1 MVSQPN
7 HPPLQ
12 VGQTGQNRRFG
23 NTCTAR
29 RRRCP
34 PGAVLDLLRFQIV
47 FWLAL
52 LLLGGLVTAC
62 QMRGGEVTVIA
73 DGERHVVT
81 VRQATAGE
89 VLRRAGVTLGKLD
102 RVSPDTWEMVRPGA
116 TVVVIR
122 GREEFVE
129 VEDDV
134 PFPREIVR
142 NEALPAGEQRLAQ
155 KGEPGKTRITYRV
168 FYADDVETERTEVRR
183 TVLKEPVDEIVVV
196 GAQGGFASV
205 PIAGAVAYISNG
217 NAWIMRETSS
227 SRRPLTSQ
235 GDLDG
240 RVFDLSPDGRY
251 LIFTRVGGSEPDTP
265 LNSLWIVTTMVL
277 GELPVPLGLEN
288 LLYGGWAP
296 DGQRFAYS
304 TAEHTGGRPGW
315 KALNDLWLASFR
327 TQEGVIQVH
336 PARVEVRVRAG
347 RTVTETQ
354 PSGLELGAILPPSSE
369 GAFSWWGTNY
379 AWAPN
384 GKYIAYGRPDQIGIV
399 DLALKLPIRF
409 IEFPEYNTYSDWI
422 WTPGLSWSPDSRFV
436 VCTVHKPAGH
446 GIADEDSPVF
456 DVEVFAMDRSVHA
469 GLVRDAGMWTGAR
482 WSPLVDGLDSFV
494 AFGLA
499 RNPHE
504 SDRSRYDL
512 YLMDRDGSNSRRLYP
527 PTSEMGLVAPPQI
540 AWSPTSRQ
548 MLLVHGGD
556 LFLLEVSSGLAK
568 QLTGDGGVTVLR
580 WQG

>member
-1 MVSQPN
+1 MGLGTHSR
-7 HPPLQ
+7 LQ
-12 VGQTGQNRRFG
+12 I
-23 NTCTAR
+23 A
-29 RRRCP
+29 
-34 PGAVLDLLRFQIV
+34 

-52 LLLGGLVTAC
+52 LLLGLLVAAC
-62 QMRGGEVTVIA
+62 QARGGEVTVVT

-129 VEDDV
+129 VEEDL
-134 PFPREIVR
+134 PFSREIVR

-155 KGEPGKTRITYRV
+155 KGEPGKVRITCRV

-183 TVLKEPVDEIVVV
+183 TVLKEAVDEIVVV
-196 GAQGGFASV
+196 GAQGSFASV
-205 PIAGAVAYISNG
+205 PIAGTVAYISNG
-217 NAWIMRETSS
+217 NAWIMRQTSS
-227 SRRPLTSQ
+227 SRRPLTSR

-251 LIFTRVGGSEPDTP
+251 LIFSRVGGSEPDTP
-265 LNSLWIVTTMVL
+265 LNSLWIITTTVL

-288 LLYGGWAP
+288 LLYGEWAP
-296 DGQRFAYS
+296 DGHRFAYS

-315 KALNDLWLASFR
+315 KALNDLRLASFP
-327 TQEGVIQVH
+327 TQEGAIQVQ
-336 PARVEVRVRAG
+336 PARIEVQVRGG
-347 RTVTETQ
+347 RTVTKTES
-354 PSGLELGAILPPSSE
+354 SGLELVTISPPSSE
-369 GAFSWWGTNY
+369 GAFSWWGANY
-379 AWAPN
+379 AWSPN
-384 GKYIAYGRPDQIGIV
+384 GKYVAYARPDQIGVV
-399 DLALKLPIRF
+399 DVALKLPIRF
-409 IEFPEYNTYSDWI
+409 IEFSEYNTYSDWI
-422 WTPGLSWSPDSRFV
+422 WTSSLSWSPDSRFI

-446 GIADEDSPVF
+446 GIADEDSPIF
-456 DVEVFAMDRSVHA
+456 DVEVIAVDRSIHA
-469 GLVRDAGMWTGAR
+469 GLVRGAGMWAGAR
-482 WSPLVDGLDSFV
+482 WSPLAGGSDSFI
-494 AFGLA
+494 AYGLA

-512 YLMDRDGSNSRRLYP
+512 YLVDRDGSNPKRLYP
-527 PTSEMGLVAPPQI
+527 PVGEVGLVAPPQI

-548 MLLVHGGD
+548 MLLVHGGN
-556 LFLLEVSSGLAK
+556 LFLLEVSSGLAR
-568 QLTGDGGVTVLR
+568 QLTGDGGASLLR